1 MSLLL
6 PPAMISAQETGPTI
20 DTKTT
25 EQTTHKWTL
34 DDCIRHAMENSITLK
49 KNQVTILSSKEDVE
63 QAKAAL
69 LPSLS
74 ASTNQS
80 FGWRPWNEAG
90 VSTVANG
97 TVVNKIS
104 KTYYN
109 GSYGVN
115 ANWTVW
121 NGNRNRNTIKLNQL
135 TEQKAEKD
143 SAATAL
149 QLKEQIASLYVQ
161 ILYLTEAVAVNKQT
175 LETSIK
181 NEERG
186 KTMLEVGKMSKA
198 DLAQLTAQRAQ
209 DEYNIVNA
217 QSQIATAKKNLKQL
231 LEITNNEEFE
241 IYIPEDI
248 AETNDQKA
256 LEAIPNLNETYQAA
270 LASRPEIASAQLS
283 IKSSELNLAIAK
295 AGKLPTIGI
304 NGSIGTSSSSM
315 SDRAWDQQIKTNFD
329 AGVGLSLSVPIFDG
343 RQTKTAVNKAVLQR
357 RQAELDL
364 MDNQKQIWNTIEGYW
379 IEATTNQQ
387 KFRSA
392 QVSVESQQ
400 ASYDLLSEQFNL
412 GLKNIVELM
421 TGKTNLLNAQQ
432 EKLQSKYMTI
442 LDIQML
448 KFYASASSDAST
460 L

>member
-1 MSLLL
+1 MRIKHLLAVSIL
-6 PPAMISAQETGPTI
+6 AVSMTAMAQTGKGGT
-20 DTKTT
+20 
-25 EQTTHKWTL
+25 WTL
-34 DDCIRHAMENSITLK
+34 GDCLDYAI
-49 KNQVTILSSKEDVE
+49 KNNISLQKQQLNRLSAVEDVK
-63 QAKAAL
+63 QSQKAL
-69 LPSLS
+69 LPTLS
-74 ASTNQS
+74 ANTSQMV
-80 FGWRPWNEAG
+80 GWRPWINDQTT
-90 VSTVANG
+90 TVANG
-97 TVVNKIS
+97 TLTNKIS

-121 NGNRNRNTIKLNQL
+121 NGNKNRNTIKLNKL
-135 TEQKAEKD
+135 TEQKAELD

-161 ILYLTEAVAVNKQT
+161 ILYLTEAVSVNRQS

-231 LEITNNEEFE
+231 LELTNVESFE

-256 LEAIPNLNETYQAA
+256 LAAIPALNDIYQAA
-270 LASRPEIASAQLS
+270 VTTRPEIASAQLAIESSDIS
-283 IKSSELNLAIAK
+283 IAIAK
-295 AGKLPTIGI
+295 AGKMPTIGV
-304 NGSIGTSSSSM
+304 NGSLGTSSSSM
-315 SDRAWDQQIKTNFD
+315 SDRDWGQQIKTNFD
-329 AGVGLSLSVPIFDG
+329 ASVGVSLSLPIFDG
-343 RQTKTAVNKAVLQR
+343 RQTKTAVNKATLQR

-364 MDNQKQIWNTIEGYW
+364 QNNETQLWSTIEGYW
-379 IEATTNQQ
+379 IDATTNQQ

-392 QVSVESQQ
+392 LVSVESQQ
-400 ASYDLLSEQFNL
+400 ASYDLLSEQFSL

-448 KFYASASSDAST
+448 NFYGNANAD

>member
-1 MSLLL
+1 MT
-6 PPAMISAQETGPTI
+6 AMAQTGKGGT
-20 DTKTT
+20 
-25 EQTTHKWTL
+25 WTL
-34 DDCIRHAMENSITLK
+34 GDCLDYAI
-49 KNQVTILSSKEDVE
+49 KNNISLQKQQLNRLSAVEDVK
-63 QAKAAL
+63 QSQKAL
-69 LPSLS
+69 LPTLS
-74 ASTNQS
+74 ANTSQMV
-80 FGWRPWNEAG
+80 GWRPWINDQTT
-90 VSTVANG
+90 TVANG
-97 TVVNKIS
+97 TLTNKIS

-121 NGNRNRNTIKLNQL
+121 NGNKNRNTIKLNKL
-135 TEQKAEKD
+135 TEQKAELD

-161 ILYLTEAVAVNKQT
+161 ILYLTEAVSVNRQS

-231 LEITNNEEFE
+231 LELTNVESFE

-256 LEAIPNLNETYQAA
+256 LAAIPALNDIYQAA
-270 LASRPEIASAQLS
+270 VTTRPEIASAQLA
-283 IKSSELNLAIAK
+283 IKSSDISIAIAK
-295 AGKLPTIGI
+295 AGKMPTIGV
-304 NGSIGTSSSSM
+304 NGSLGTSSSSM
-315 SDRAWDQQIKTNFD
+315 SDRDWEQQIKTNFD
-329 AGVGLSLSVPIFDG
+329 AGVGVSLSVPIFDG
-343 RQTKTAVNKAVLQR
+343 RQTKTAVNKATLQR

-364 MDNQKQIWNTIEGYW
+364 QNNETQLWSTIEGYW
-379 IEATTNQQ
+379 IDATTNQQ

-392 QVSVESQQ
+392 LVSVESQQ
-400 ASYDLLSEQFNL
+400 ASYDLLSEQFSL

-448 KFYASASSDAST
+448 NFYGNANAD

>member
-1 MSLLL
+1 MRIKHLLAVSIL
-6 PPAMISAQETGPTI
+6 AVSMTAMAQTGNGGT
-20 DTKTT
+20 
-25 EQTTHKWTL
+25 WTL
-34 DDCIRHAMENSITLK
+34 GDCLDYAI
-49 KNQVTILSSKEDVE
+49 KNNISLQKQQLNRLSAVEDVK
-63 QAKAAL
+63 QSQKAL
-69 LPSLS
+69 LPTLS
-74 ASTNQS
+74 ANTSQMV
-80 FGWRPWNEAG
+80 GWRPWINDQTT
-90 VSTVANG
+90 TVANG
-97 TVVNKIS
+97 TLTNKIS

-121 NGNRNRNTIKLNQL
+121 NGNKNRNTIKLNKL
-135 TEQKAEKD
+135 TEQKAELD

-161 ILYLTEAVAVNKQT
+161 ILYLTEAVSVNRQS

-231 LEITNNEEFE
+231 LELTNVESFE

-256 LEAIPNLNETYQAA
+256 LAAIPALNDIYQAA
-270 LASRPEIASAQLS
+270 VTTRPEIASAQLA
-283 IKSSELNLAIAK
+283 IKSSDISIAIAK
-295 AGKLPTIGI
+295 AGKMPTIGV
-304 NGSIGTSSSSM
+304 NGSLGTSSSSM
-315 SDRAWDQQIKTNFD
+315 SDRDWGQQIKTNFD
-329 AGVGLSLSVPIFDG
+329 AGVGVSLSLPIFNG
-343 RQTKTAVNKAVLQR
+343 RQTKTAVNKATLQR

-364 MDNQKQIWNTIEGYW
+364 QNNETQLWSTIEGYW
-379 IEATTNQQ
+379 IDATTNQQ

-392 QVSVESQQ
+392 LVSVESQQ
-400 ASYDLLSEQFNL
+400 ASYDLLSEQFSL

-448 KFYASASSDAST
+448 NFYGNANAD

>member
-1 MSLLL
+1 MELKTLFAATALMVSMT
-6 PPAMISAQETGPTI
+6 ATAQTGKGGT
-20 DTKTT
+20 
-25 EQTTHKWTL
+25 WTL
-34 DDCIRHAMENSITLK
+34 DDCLDYAMRNNISLQK
-49 KNQVTILSSKEDVE
+49 QQLSRLSAVEDVR
-63 QAKAAL
+63 QSQKAL
-69 LPSLS
+69 LPTLS
-74 ASTNQS
+74 ASTSQM
-80 FGWRPWNEAG
+80 FGWRPWINNQTT
-90 VSTVANG
+90 TVANG
-97 TVVNKIS
+97 TITNKIS

-121 NGNRNRNTIKLNQL
+121 NGNRNRNTIKANQL
-135 TEQKAEKD
+135 AEQKAEQD

-149 QLKEQIASLYVQ
+149 QLKERIASLYVQ
-161 ILYLTEAVAVNKQT
+161 ILYLTEAVDVNRQS

-209 DEYNIVNA
+209 DEYNIVSA
-217 QSQIATAKKNLKQL
+217 QSQIATAKKELRQL
-231 LEITNNEEFE
+231 LELTTAENFD

-248 AETNDQKA
+248 AATNDQKA
-256 LEAIPNLNETYQAA
+256 LESIPALNDIYQAA
-270 LASRPEIASAQLS
+270 IASRPEIASAQLA
-283 IKSSELNLAIAK
+283 IRSSDLNLAIAK
-295 AGKLPTIGI
+295 AGKMPTIGI
-304 NGSIGTSSSSM
+304 NGSLGTSSSSM
-315 SDRAWDQQIKTNFD
+315 SDRTWGQQMKTNFD
-329 AGVGLSLSVPIFDG
+329 AGVGVSLSIPIFDG
-343 RQTKTAVNKAVLQR
+343 RQTKTAVNKATLQR
-357 RQAELDL
+357 RQAELELQDSE
-364 MDNQKQIWNTIEGYW
+364 KQLWSTIEGYW
-379 IEATTNQQ
+379 IDATTNQQ

-400 ASYDLLSEQFNL
+400 TSYDLLSEQFSL

-448 KFYASASSDAST
+448 RFYGNDNKYNN
-460 L
+460 

>member
-1 MSLLL
+1 MRIKYLLAVSIL
-6 PPAMISAQETGPTI
+6 AVSMTAMAQTGNGGT
-20 DTKTT
+20 
-25 EQTTHKWTL
+25 WTL
-34 DDCIRHAMENSITLK
+34 GDCLDYAI
-49 KNQVTILSSKEDVE
+49 KNNISLQKQQLNRLSAVEDVK
-63 QAKAAL
+63 QSQKAL
-69 LPSLS
+69 LPTLS
-74 ASTNQS
+74 ANTSQMV
-80 FGWRPWNEAG
+80 GWRPWINDQTT
-90 VSTVANG
+90 TVANG
-97 TVVNKIS
+97 TLTNKIS

-121 NGNRNRNTIKLNQL
+121 NGNKNRNTIKLNKL
-135 TEQKAEKD
+135 TEQKAELD

-161 ILYLTEAVAVNKQT
+161 ILYLTEAVSVNRQS

-231 LEITNNEEFE
+231 LELTNVESFE

-256 LEAIPNLNETYQAA
+256 LAAIPALNDIYQAA
-270 LASRPEIASAQLS
+270 VTTRPEIASAQLA
-283 IKSSELNLAIAK
+283 IKSSDISIAIAK
-295 AGKLPTIGI
+295 AGKMPTIGV
-304 NGSIGTSSSSM
+304 NGSLGTSSSSM
-315 SDRAWDQQIKTNFD
+315 SDRDWGQQIKTNFD
-329 AGVGLSLSVPIFDG
+329 AGVGVSLSLPIFNG
-343 RQTKTAVNKAVLQR
+343 RQTKTAVNKATLQR

-364 MDNQKQIWNTIEGYW
+364 QNNETQLWSTIEGYW
-379 IEATTNQQ
+379 IDATTNQQ

-392 QVSVESQQ
+392 LVSVESQQ
-400 ASYDLLSEQFNL
+400 ASYDLLSEQFSL

-448 KFYASASSDAST
+448 NFYGNANAD

>member
-1 MSLLL
+1 MDIKKLMVASALLMS
-6 PPAMISAQETGPTI
+6 MTTMAQTGKGGT
-20 DTKTT
+20 
-25 EQTTHKWTL
+25 WTL
-34 DDCIRHAMENSITLK
+34 DDCLNYAI
-49 KNQVTILSSKEDVE
+49 KNNISLQKQQLSRLSAVEDVK
-63 QAKAAL
+63 QSQKAL
-69 LPSLS
+69 LPTLS
-74 ASTNQS
+74 ANTSQM
-80 FGWRPWNEAG
+80 FGWRPWINDQTT
-90 VSTVANG
+90 TVANG
-97 TVVNKIS
+97 TVTNKIS

-135 TEQKAEKD
+135 TEQKVEKD
-143 SAATAL
+143 SAASAL

-209 DEYNIVNA
+209 DEYYIVNA

-315 SDRAWDQQIKTNFD
+315 SDRAWDQQIKTN
-329 AGVGLSLSVPIFDG
+329 LDG